1 MPLNYMYSHPG
12 NLSPVSDSAWS
23 QLEFLDT
30 AATFVGGR
38 CFHRDSRWSLWA
50 EEFLSGRGA
59 IGGGALDWR
68 SRTRQI
74 LFPQEQSTPSTI
86 K

>member
-50 EEFLSGRGA
+50 EA
-59 IGGGALDWR
+59 
-68 SRTRQI
+68 
-74 LFPQEQSTPSTI
+74 
-86 K
+86 